1 MGERR
6 SRRSNRAPPCWR
18 ADRADSGGAPS
29 LAAAIQASAASRA
42 AKRLL
47 PPTAALDSITPS
59 HSTGCSDEPS
69 LPSSLVAETTRNP
82 QIPQP
87 AKPRRKPQAEID
99 LTPPPEPHRRR
110 SPTPRNSRAK
120 TRRGA
125 HLGRIWTKSR
135 ARGRLS
141 DARAAL
147 PPAPPPQ
154 RRNHASTPAEA
165 WGPAARRCCS
175 GARSSGV
182 DGSERTGAEEMGRRV
197 RVAGL
202 RFCCAAAAAWRARDT
217 SREKG
222 RGREEETGG
231 SRLATVGGGAYRW
244 ATRGFARLKIRVGGG
259 KLGRDAA

>member
-1 MGERR
+1 MMRDNDGSHHSGRAALLCHEGVKSGGKPAAGGTSVAAASGLGGRR
-6 SRRSNRAPPCWR
+6 SRRSNRAPPCGH
-18 ADRADSGGAPS
+18 ADRDNSGGAPS

-42 AKRLL
+42 EKRLL
-47 PPTAALDSITPS
+47 PPAAALDSITPS

-87 AKPRRKPQAEID
+87 AKPRRKPRAEID

-154 RRNHASTPAEA
+154 RRKHASTPAEA
-165 WGPAARRCCS
+165 WGPAARWCCS
-175 GARSSGV
+175 GGWFRRRGWIGE
-182 DGSERTGAEEMGRRV
+182 DGSGGDGAASAGGRFAFLLRCS
-197 RVAGL
+197 RGLAG
-202 RFCCAAAAAWRARDT
+202 
-217 SREKG
+217 EGYK
-222 RGREEETGG
+222 
-231 SRLATVGGGAYRW
+231 
-244 ATRGFARLKIRVGGG
+244 
-259 KLGRDAA
+259 